1 VLDGL
6 RRSVARWIAPSGN
19 RATRRYAGALNSRLT
34 AGFGNYSNTSADS
47 ELSMALTALRSR
59 SRQLMRDAPYAK
71 RARLIVVNN
80 VIGSGVGMQA
90 QVRNSRG
97 DMHTRINE
105 DIESAWECWSK
116 ADSCHT
122 GGALH
127 FADLERTCLSEVFT
141 AGEVFDRK
149 HYRPFGD
156 SKIPFALELIEAERM
171 ADEFTHP
178 QAGTPSTRLGVEL
191 DAFGRA
197 VAYYLRTIHP
207 GELRMTAD
215 QVTKLERVPAA
226 DMIHLRKVE
235 RWPQTRGE
243 PWLHTVVRKLND
255 MDGYSEA
262 EIIAARSAASY
273 MGMIETPDL
282 DTPIAEKQED
292 GTQQMELS
300 PGLIERLGPGEK
312 FSAFMPNRPNTAF
325 DPFMRAMLREV
336 AAGIGVSYE
345 SLSRDYSQSNYSSSR
360 LALLDDRDL
369 WRVLQQW
376 WIRSF
381 RAPLLRDWM
390 QAAVLSRAIPSIS
403 VEQYALEPDRFLAV
417 SWKLRGWSWIDP
429 TKEVEAYKQAVR
441 CGFTTV
447 QAVIEQT
454 GGGADLEDV
463 LEQRRSE
470 LDDMAALNLVFE
482 TDPAAFLARGESV
495 AAAAE
500 AAAAAESDTPSTT
513 SAQAS
518 ADASTPAKPAA
529 PGRVVQLKG
538 HA

>member
-1 VLDGL
+1 MLEAW
-6 RRSVARWIAPSGN
+6 RRSVARWIAPPRTN
-19 RATRRYAGALNSRLT
+19 TRRYAGALNSRLT

-71 RARLIVVNN
+71 RARSIVVNN

-90 QVRNSRG
+90 QVKNSRNVA
-97 DMHTRINE
+97 HAAINE
-105 DIESAWECWSK
+105 GIEDAWECWSK

-127 FADLERTCLSEVFT
+127 FGDFERACLSEVFT
-141 AGEVFDRK
+141 AGEVFIRK
-149 HYRPFGD
+149 HYRPFGR

-191 DAFGRA
+191 DSFGRP

-215 QVTKLERVPAA
+215 QVTKLERVPAS

-243 PWLHTVVRKLND
+243 PWLHSVVRKLND

-282 DTPIAEKQED
+282 DTPIGEKQED

-312 FSAFMPNRPNTAF
+312 FSAFMPNRPNTAL
-325 DPFMRAMLREV
+325 DPFMRYMLREV
-336 AAGIGVSYE
+336 AMGIQGLTYE
-345 SLSRDYSQSNYSSSR
+345 TLSGDYSQSNFSSSR
-360 LALLDDRDL
+360 LGVVDSRDD
-369 WRVLQQW
+369 WRILQKW
-376 WIRSF
+376 WVRSF
-381 RAPLLRDWM
+381 RELLLRDWM

-403 VEQYALEPDRFLAV
+403 VEQYALDAERFCAA
-417 SWKLRGWSWIDP
+417 SWKFRGWTWYDP
-429 TKEVEAYKQAVR
+429 TKDVAAYKDAIR
-441 CGFTTV
+441 SGFTTV
-447 QAVIEQT
+447 GAVIQQT
-454 GGGADLEDV
+454 GGGMDLEDV

-482 TDPAAFLARGESV
+482 TDPAAILSRGETV
-495 AAAAE
+495 AAAGTAS
-500 AAAAAESDTPSTT
+500 AAAMGEGDAMAMPAAG
-513 SAQAS
+513 
-518 ADASTPAKPAA
+518 DATQTSTP
-529 PGRVVQLKG
+529 PGRIVQLKG